1 MHIGR
6 NDFLRW
12 CDQDYIYKNM
22 YNEDKEEIEKNELQK
37 FVDYYF
43 DYIEDLT
50 DYVEINSFTDWLHE
64 LTEEEIKEIKG
75 AK

>member
-12 CDQDYIYKNM
+12 CDEDYIYKNM

-43 DYIEDLT
+43 DYVEDLT
-50 DYVEINSFTDWLHE
+50 DYVEINAFTDWLHE
-64 LTEEEIKEIKG
+64 LTEEEITNIKG